1 MSPHILYKS
10 EERCIAHKRDR
21 EGHGPQPQEL
31 HRSREE
37 IWGGG
42 RVGTQGCGPGRLLRA
57 GLLSR
62 DPISG
67 ISFWV
72 NNAANQQPSAGKN

>member
-1 MSPHILYKS
+1 MW
-10 EERCIAHKRDR
+10 
-21 EGHGPQPQEL
+21 
-31 HRSREE
+31 
-37 IWGGG
+37 WGAGG
-42 RVGTQGCGPGRLLRA
+42 RVSTQGCGPGRLLRA

-72 NNAANQQPSAGKN
+72 SNNAAYQQPSAGKN